1 MWNLLLNL
9 LQNPDP
15 VILALGFGILCAIAV
30 ILLVLINAITGFLDI
45 FGGLFDAMTSVIGG
59 GPGGGCG
66 CLVLLGLL
74 IGGGALVYF
83 LANTCGN
90 GADINFCRLWPF

>member
-1 MWNLLLNL
+1 MLNLFLDL

-30 ILLVLINAITGFLDI
+30 ILLILINAITGFLDI
-45 FGGLFDAMTSVIGG
+45 FGGLFDALTSIIGG
-59 GPGGGCG
+59 GPEGWCG
-66 CLVLLGLL
+66 CLVILALFL
-74 IGGGALVYF
+74 GGGALVYF

>member
-1 MWNLLLNL
+1 MLNLLLDL

-15 VILALGFGILCAIAV
+15 VILALGFGILCAITV
-30 ILLVLINAITGFLDI
+30 ILLILINAITGFLDI
-45 FGGLFDAMTSVIGG
+45 FGGLFDALTSIIGG
-59 GPGGGCG
+59 GPVGWCG
-66 CLVLLGLL
+66 CLVILALFL
-74 IGGGALVYF
+74 GGGALVYF